1 MSITELF
8 HNKQIIH
15 KIQSKLPEL
24 YYLAEIE
31 SSRDGKIGM
40 EDGSVREK
48 ILIALLI
55 LKYGYDNV

>member
-1 MSITELF
+1 MNSL
-8 HNKQIIH
+8 KGPAG
-15 KIQSKLPEL
+15 KVKKLIQEKLPEL